1 MLQKMFSCLAVHFT
15 GKNKKK
21 HSQAVNPSEF
31 VIQQNTGSV
40 RTRSPF
46 PFWHDSLTTVSWI
59 LD

>member
-1 MLQKMFSCLAVHFT
+1 MLQHTFSCLAVHFA
-15 GKNKKK
+15 GKNKKD
-21 HSQAVNPSEF
+21 SQAVNPSEF

-46 PFWHDSLTTVSWI
+46 PFWRDSLTTVSWI